1 MILYYFQLKTNKNV
15 CANHVGYIQMDS
27 KLLTQKSPSVV
38 GLKITQATSI

>member
-27 KLLTQKSPSVV
+27 KLLTQKSPSI